1 MNTLRNILLIIA
13 IIVLIINIIFTIREA
28 AYYYR
33 LTTHEGRIQG
43 ESGAHETAARAGR
56 VKICNMWYNVYWI
69 VVGREGLI
77 SLEERGEKSE
87 EKDK

>member
-1 MNTLRNILLIIA
+1 MIRTILLSVA
-13 IIVLIINIIFTIREA
+13 CVLLIINIILTIHEA
-28 AYYYR
+28 MHYYTSTIHPGSIR
-33 LTTHEGRIQG
+33 G

-56 VKICNMWYNVYWI
+56 VKICGMWYNVYWI

-77 SLEERGEKSE
+77 SLEERGEKSG

>member
-1 MNTLRNILLIIA
+1 MIRTILLSIA
-13 IIVLIINIIFTIREA
+13 CVLLIINIILTIHEA
-28 AYYYR
+28 AQYYKA
-33 LTTHEGRIQG
+33 TIHPGSIQG

-56 VKICNMWYNVYWI
+56 VKICGLWYNVYWI